1 MCKDDVDDEEMDR
14 HRKIVNQSSPHSLGG
29 GGGGIFEGENMIK
42 TIVRTVGGTYKYAVA
57 ILEEEVNLVIRVMWA
72 SKVSLRDHTMNVLI
86 DTFYNTLN
94 SVF

>member
-1 MCKDDVDDEEMDR
+1 MCILKMTWTTKKWTEIENCSINRFLHSLERCSNEKRSDDENN
-14 HRKIVNQSSPHSLGG
+14 VG
-29 GGGGIFEGENMIK
+29 
-42 TIVRTVGGTYKYAVA
+42 TVGGIYKYAVA

-86 DTFYNTLN
+86 DTFYDTLN